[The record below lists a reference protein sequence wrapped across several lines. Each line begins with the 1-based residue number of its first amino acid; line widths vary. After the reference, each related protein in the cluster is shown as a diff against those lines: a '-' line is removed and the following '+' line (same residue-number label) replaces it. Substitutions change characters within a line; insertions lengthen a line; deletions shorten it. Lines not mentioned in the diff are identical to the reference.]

1 MDLFSVVYPYWLSLF
16 IRDAYMTLDQIYNQD
31 CLLGMQTIDNETIDL
46 LLTDPP
52 YNISQRSGFHT
63 MGRTGVDFGEWD
75 KDFDQ
80 EEWLKLA
87 CSKIKRG
94 GSAIVFNDYKNIGQ
108 MNKVFNECGMTTKE
122 LLVWQKPNPMPR
134 NRDRLYVTTIEVA
147 LWAVKGKGW
156 TFNRQKETYENG
168 IFHFGTVN
176 SRVRKHP
183 TEKPLGLIV
192 DLLRI
197 HSNKGDVVLD
207 PFSGSGTVSVACR
220 RLDRHYLAFEVD
232 KGYYDVSV
240 ARMDDEIRLEH
251 GIFI

>member
-1 MDLFSVVYPYWLSLF
+1 MFFVVYPYWLSLF

-80 EEWLKLA
+80 EAWLKLA
-87 CSKIKRG
+87 CSKIKKG

-134 NRDRLYVTTIEVA
+134 NRDRLYVTTIEIA

-168 IFHFGTVN
+168 IFHFGSVN
-176 SRVRKHP
+176 SRIRIHP
-183 TEKPLGLIV
+183 NQKPQP
-192 DLLRI
+192 LLEEIIKI
-197 HSNKGDVVLD
+197 HSNEGYLIMDC
-207 PFSGSGTVSVACR
+207 FSGSGAISKACIETK
-220 RLDRHYLAFEVD
+220 RHFIAFEKD
-232 KGYYDVSV
+232 AEYYKKSLEFVKSP
-240 ARMDDEIRLEH
+240 RLKRSGLH
-251 GIFI
+251 LIL

>member
-1 MDLFSVVYPYWLSLF
+1 MFFVVYTYWLSLF
-16 IRDAYMTLDQIYNQD
+16 IRDTYMTLDQIYNQD
-31 CLLGMQTIDNETIDL
+31 CLLGMQTIANETIDL

-75 KDFDQ
+75 KGFDQ

-87 CSKIKRG
+87 CSKIKKG

-134 NRDRLYVTTIEVA
+134 NRDRLYVTTIEIA

-183 TEKPLGLIV
+183 TQKPQK
-192 DLLRI
+192 LLEELLKI
-197 HSNKGDVVLD
+197 HSNEGDLILD
-207 PFSGSGTVSVACR
+207 PFSGSGAISVACE
-220 RLDRHYLAFEVD
+220 RLNRHYIAFEI
-232 KGYYDVSV
+232 
-240 ARMDDEIRLEH
+240 DEIYYKNSISWFNQEKGLSH
-251 GIFI
+251 GVFQ